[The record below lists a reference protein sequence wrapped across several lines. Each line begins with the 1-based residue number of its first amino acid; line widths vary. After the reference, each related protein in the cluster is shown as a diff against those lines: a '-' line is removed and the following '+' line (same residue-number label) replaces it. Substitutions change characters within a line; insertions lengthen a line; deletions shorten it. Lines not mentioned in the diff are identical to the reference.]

1 MDCNIELLYKTVK
14 AKMLSCS
21 SLGESE
27 VLDAATR
34 QYYINAACELY
45 SILEMISRPE
55 YLEHVSK
62 VLDVK

>member
-27 VLDAATR
+27 FLDVATR
-34 QYYINAACELY
+34 QYYINSACELY
-45 SILEMISRPE
+45 SVLEMITKPE
-55 YLEHVSK
+55 YLEHVSE